1 MAKQTGTE
9 RQAAWEAR
17 QRERE
22 ARWRGHVQ
30 AWQKSGGSQAAYCR
44 QHGVTPAEFS
54 WWKHELARRDGQRQ
68 RTTKTR
74 DARSAARSPAA
85 WAGRERVGT
94 VAQAPFVPLQLTAA
108 RIGSVCE
115 VELRNGRRLRLAEG
129 LDPRWVAAL
138 AAALEET
145 RAC

>member
-1 MAKQTGTE
+1 MAKRTGAE

-30 AWQKSGGSQAAYCR
+30 AWQGSGDSQAAYCR
-44 QHGVTPAEFS
+44 QHGLTPAEFS
-54 WWKHELARRDGQRQ
+54 WWKHELARRDGQR
-68 RTTKTR
+68 RTTKAG
-74 DARSAARSPAA
+74 DARSTARTPAA
-85 WAGRERVGT
+85 WAGRERVGA

-108 RIGSVCE
+108 RTGSVCD
-115 VELRNGRRLRLAEG
+115 VELRNGRRLRLADG
-129 LDPRWVAAL
+129 ADPRWVAAL

-145 RAC
+145 HSC